1 MQLFTEIFPITPIPT
16 LSAYSLR
23 LYEDH
28 ALTPRL
34 GRRLAERLQTLLG
47 GAWSWDAPRLMTDRD
62 PEVMALIM
70 ALDGLRDADPDLFG
84 WIETIEPDLVW
95 SPTPSAIAEFVIRAR
110 LPAHE
115 ADFSAALQ
123 KFQVELK
130 GGMRIEREYKA
141 TPWVIHAQPCLA
153 FAPTARVICDQT
165 AQQFADTQGD
175 PKTLIGLR
183 VSDKTGAFT
192 GEILKLTGTVGER
205 REALLKSARKEALQ
219 QMIANTPDHEIAV
232 RVQSGDK
239 KYEYPA
245 RALEV
250 LVRPNDF
257 ALFGLDPKV
266 IDPILRP
273 DPFTRSQMVKALSE
287 VAKNAQLVGKAFNA
301 KENPDLFRS
310 PEFEPYL
317 RFAKNRSRPFMPSKM
332 AYDFVQCGAYHL
344 RAAFREQ
351 AIRVCVVNTLPMKI
365 EDFIEAMQ
373 RQLSRSFD
381 FKIEVVRERK
391 VRVVSLSNLE
401 SAVKA
406 IEKDT
411 PDMILAFI
419 PNEHK
424 DSPDN
429 FPAYVKSL
437 TLGRGIPAEVIFEST
452 LDDPESMPAIIMGIL
467 AKTGNTPFALA
478 DPLEFADFVVGLD
491 LIEDDSSMTAIAR
504 IYRSSGEFV
513 RYAVRSTP
521 ITSNA
526 PPFVLLRD
534 LFPQRDFSGKRVV
547 IHYDGRILDS
557 MRQALTLW
565 GQALQA
571 AFYPVEIV
579 RRGVPRL
586 YALEGG
592 KIIAPAWGAYLRLTP
607 QEALVILS
615 ADDGEQSAQGH
626 SPTPQPV
633 QVIASGI
640 TIEQAVRSLQLWTL
654 LYYIAGERQR
664 VPVTTYN
671 AGELAYW
678 LRKGGTFASA
688 EGEVPFWL

>member
-1 MQLFTEIFPITPIPT
+1 MQLFTEIFPISPIPV
-16 LSAYSLR
+16 LSAYTLR
-23 LYEDH
+23 LYEDQTP
-28 ALTPRL
+28 TPRL
-34 GRRLAERLQTLLG
+34 GRLTAQQLQHRLG
-47 GAWSWDAPRLMTDRD
+47 GSWLWDARRLLTTPD
-62 PEVMALIM
+62 PDVMALIM
-70 ALDGLRDADPDLFG
+70 ALEGLREEDPDLLG
-84 WIETIEPDLVW
+84 WIESIEADLAW
-95 SPTPSAIAEFVIRAR
+95 TATPTEIADFVIRAC
-110 LPAHE
+110 LPVHE
-115 ADFSAALQ
+115 AAFNAALQ

-130 GGMRIEREYKA
+130 GGMRIERAYKA
-141 TPWVIHAQPCLA
+141 TAWTILGQPCLA

-165 AQQFADTQGD
+165 AQQFVDHKGD
-175 PKTLIGLR
+175 PKVLIGLR
-183 VSDKTGAFT
+183 VSDKTGSFT
-192 GEILKLTGTVGER
+192 GEIVKIIGTVGER
-205 REALLKSARKEALQ
+205 REALLKQARKEALQ
-219 QMIANTPDHEIAV
+219 RLITQAPDEEIAL

-239 KYEYPA
+239 KYDYPA
-245 RALEV
+245 RALEL

-301 KENPDLFRS
+301 KENKELFRS

-317 RFAKNRSRPFMPSKM
+317 RFAKNRSRPFVPSKM

-344 RAAFREQ
+344 RAAFRDQ
-351 AIRVCVVNTLPMKI
+351 AIRVCVVNALPMKI

-373 RQLSRSFD
+373 RQLGRNFD

-401 SAVKA
+401 GAVKA

-419 PNEHK
+419 PDEHQ
-424 DSPDN
+424 DSPEN
-429 FPAYVKSL
+429 YPAYVKSL

-478 DPLEFADFVVGLD
+478 DPLDFADFVVGLD
-491 LIEDDSSMTAIAR
+491 LIDDESTMTAIAR
-504 IYRSSGEFV
+504 VYRASGEFV

-521 ITSNA
+521 IATNT

-534 LFPQRDFSGKRVV
+534 LFPQRDFANKRVV
-547 IHYDGRILDS
+547 IHYDGRIPDQV
-557 MRQALTLW
+557 RQALSLW

-579 RRGVPRL
+579 RRGAPRL

-592 KIIAPAWGAYLRLTP
+592 KIIAPSWGAYFRLSP
-607 QEALVILS
+607 QEAFVILS
-615 ADDGEQSAQGH
+615 AEDGEPGAQGH
-626 SPTPQPV
+626 TPTPQPV

-640 TIEQAVRSLQLWTL
+640 TIEQAIRSLQLWTL

-664 VPVTTYN
+664 IPVTTYN

-678 LRKGGTFASA
+678 LRKGGTFVSA